1 MSTLIPRPRY
11 PEGTSPR
18 TGLSR
23 YTSRIHL
30 TGHAPIAQFHLAHRP
45 YRGKIRKAPL
55 PKDHEIIMFGRN
67 EQSMIRGRRLASPR
81 GLGQGA
87 TLRAAAKPG
96 VSIAI
101 LHNPKFASLT
111 ASMMANPIASIAAKP
126 AADSADD
133 TPKLTV
139 SRLMQRRPVAIAA
152 HVLGTGFALFL
163 AGGTAGALAKTCTA
177 PLDRV
182 KIIMQISSA
191 NQQTAAAKAAASGG
205 LVPAFIAIGKS
216 EGIKGY
222 WKGNVPQVIRI
233 LPYSTAMLNSY
244 EFYKQQ
250 FGGDEYRENG
260 TLPVPA
266 RLASGALA
274 ACTATLVTYPLDII
288 RLRLSVDPNMTTMT
302 QVCKAIVKEEG
313 AKAFFKGLPAT
324 CLSISPYSALN
335 FCAFDLIKKAIPGE
349 ETAQTVAAASFIA
362 TMLASGTCYPLDTIR
377 RQMQLKS
384 SNYSSIVDAGKAI
397 LARDGAKGLFRGF
410 LPNVIKNAPNKSVQL
425 TTFDVFRRKIKE
437 SEKALEEEKTVW
449 AAECKKNSKKRR

>member
-1 MSTLIPRPRY
+1 
-11 PEGTSPR
+11 
-18 TGLSR
+18 
-23 YTSRIHL
+23 
-30 TGHAPIAQFHLAHRP
+30 
-45 YRGKIRKAPL
+45 
-55 PKDHEIIMFGRN
+55 
-67 EQSMIRGRRLASPR
+67 MIVRGRRLASPR
-81 GLGQGA
+81 GMGEGA
-87 TLRAAAKPG
+87 TLRATAKPG
-96 VSIAI
+96 SSVAF

-111 ASMMANPIASIAAKP
+111 GAMMANPIACVAAKP
-126 AADSADD
+126 AAATADSDD

-139 SRLMQRRPVAIAA
+139 ARLMQRRPVAVIT
-152 HVLGTGFALFL
+152 HVMGTGVALFL

-177 PLDRV
+177 PLDRL

-205 LVPAFIAIGKS
+205 LIPAFIAIGKS

-250 FGGDEYRENG
+250 FGGDQYRETG
-260 TLPVPA
+260 KLPVPT
-266 RLASGALA
+266 RLMSGALA

-335 FCAFDLIKKAIPGE
+335 FCMFDLIKKAIPGE
-349 ETAQTVAAASFIA
+349 ETAQTVATASFIA

-384 SNYSSIVDAGKAI
+384 SSYANVFDAGKAI
-397 LARDGAKGLFRGF
+397 LARDGVGGMFRGF
-410 LPNVIKNAPNKSVQL
+410 VPNVIKNAPNKSVQL
-425 TTFDVFRRKIKE
+425 TTFDVFKRKIKE
-437 SEKALEEEKTVW
+437 SEKALAEEKAIW
-449 AAECKKNSKKRR
+449 AAECKASKGKKRR

>member
-1 MSTLIPRPRY
+1 MG
-11 PEGTSPR
+11 E
-18 TGLSR
+18 
-23 YTSRIHL
+23 
-30 TGHAPIAQFHLAHRP
+30 
-45 YRGKIRKAPL
+45 
-55 PKDHEIIMFGRN
+55 
-67 EQSMIRGRRLASPR
+67 
-81 GLGQGA
+81 GA
-87 TLRAAAKPG
+87 TLRATAKSG
-96 VSIAI
+96 ATVAF

-111 ASMMANPIASIAAKP
+111 GAMMANPIACVAAKP
-126 AADSADD
+126 AAATADSDD

-139 SRLMQRRPVAIAA
+139 ARLMQRRPVAVIT
-152 HVLGTGFALFL
+152 HVMGTGVALFL

-177 PLDRV
+177 PLDRL

-205 LVPAFIAIGKS
+205 LIPAFIAIGKS

-250 FGGDEYRENG
+250 FGGDQYRETG
-260 TLPVPA
+260 KLPVA
-266 RLASGALA
+266 SRLMSGALA

-302 QVCKAIVKEEG
+302 QVCKAIIKEEG
-313 AKAFFKGLPAT
+313 ATAFFKGLPAT

-335 FCAFDLIKKAIPGE
+335 FCMFDLIKKAIPGE
-349 ETAQTVAAASFIA
+349 ETAQTVATASFIA

-384 SNYSSIVDAGKAI
+384 SSYANVFDAGKAI
-397 LARDGAKGLFRGF
+397 LARDGVGGMFRGF
-410 LPNVIKNAPNKSVQL
+410 VPNVIKNAPNKSVQL
-425 TTFDVFRRKIKE
+425 TTFDVFKRKIKE
-437 SEKALEEEKTVW
+437 SEKALEEEKAIW
-449 AAECKKNSKKRR
+449 AAECKASKGKKRR

>member
-1 MSTLIPRPRY
+1 M
-11 PEGTSPR
+11 
-18 TGLSR
+18 
-23 YTSRIHL
+23 
-30 TGHAPIAQFHLAHRP
+30 IA
-45 YRGKIRKAPL
+45 
-55 PKDHEIIMFGRN
+55 
-67 EQSMIRGRRLASPR
+67 RGRRLASPR
-81 GLGQGA
+81 GMGEGA
-87 TLRAAAKPG
+87 TLRATAKSG
-96 VSIAI
+96 ATVAF

-111 ASMMANPIASIAAKP
+111 GAMMANPIACVAAKP
-126 AADSADD
+126 AAATADSDD

-139 SRLMQRRPVAIAA
+139 ARLMQRRPVAVIT
-152 HVLGTGFALFL
+152 HVMGTGVALFL

-177 PLDRV
+177 PLDRL

-205 LVPAFIAIGKS
+205 LIPAFIAIGKS

-250 FGGDEYRENG
+250 FGGDQYRETG
-260 TLPVPA
+260 KLPVA
-266 RLASGALA
+266 SRLMSGALA

-302 QVCKAIVKEEG
+302 QVCKAIIKEEG

-335 FCAFDLIKKAIPGE
+335 FCMFDLIKKAIPGE
-349 ETAQTVAAASFIA
+349 ETAQTVATASFIA

-384 SNYSSIVDAGKAI
+384 SSYANVFDAGKAI
-397 LARDGAKGLFRGF
+397 LARDGVGGMFRGF
-410 LPNVIKNAPNKSVQL
+410 VPNVIKNAPNKSVQL
-425 TTFDVFRRKIKE
+425 TTFDVFKRKIKE
-437 SEKALEEEKTVW
+437 SEKALEEEKAIW
-449 AAECKKNSKKRR
+449 AAECKASKGKKRR

>member
-1 MSTLIPRPRY
+1 
-11 PEGTSPR
+11 
-18 TGLSR
+18 
-23 YTSRIHL
+23 
-30 TGHAPIAQFHLAHRP
+30 
-45 YRGKIRKAPL
+45 
-55 PKDHEIIMFGRN
+55 
-67 EQSMIRGRRLASPR
+67 MIVRGRRLASPR
-81 GLGQGA
+81 GMGEGA
-87 TLRAAAKPG
+87 TLRATAKSG
-96 VSIAI
+96 ATVAF

-111 ASMMANPIASIAAKP
+111 GAMMANPIACVAAKP
-126 AADSADD
+126 AAATADSDD

-139 SRLMQRRPVAIAA
+139 ARLMQRRPVAVIT
-152 HVLGTGFALFL
+152 HVMGTGVALFL

-177 PLDRV
+177 PLDRL

-205 LVPAFIAIGKS
+205 LIPAFIAIGKS

-250 FGGDEYRENG
+250 FGGDQYRETG
-260 TLPVPA
+260 KLPVSS
-266 RLASGALA
+266 RLMSGALA

-302 QVCKAIVKEEG
+302 QVCKAIIKEEG

-335 FCAFDLIKKAIPGE
+335 FCMFDLIKKAIPGE
-349 ETAQTVAAASFIA
+349 ETAQTVATASFIA

-384 SNYSSIVDAGKAI
+384 SSYANVFDAGKAI
-397 LARDGAKGLFRGF
+397 LARDGVGGMFRGF
-410 LPNVIKNAPNKSVQL
+410 VPNVIKNAPNKSVQL
-425 TTFDVFRRKIKE
+425 TTFDVFKRKIKE
-437 SEKALEEEKTVW
+437 SEKALEEEKAIW
-449 AAECKKNSKKRR
+449 AAECKASKGKKRR

>member
-1 MSTLIPRPRY
+1 MG
-11 PEGTSPR
+11 E
-18 TGLSR
+18 
-23 YTSRIHL
+23 
-30 TGHAPIAQFHLAHRP
+30 
-45 YRGKIRKAPL
+45 
-55 PKDHEIIMFGRN
+55 
-67 EQSMIRGRRLASPR
+67 
-81 GLGQGA
+81 GA
-87 TLRAAAKPG
+87 TLRATAKSG
-96 VSIAI
+96 ATVAF

-111 ASMMANPIASIAAKP
+111 GAMMANPIACVAAKP
-126 AADSADD
+126 AAATADSDD

-139 SRLMQRRPVAIAA
+139 ARLMQRRPVAVIT
-152 HVLGTGFALFL
+152 HVMGTGVALFL

-177 PLDRV
+177 PLDRL

-205 LVPAFIAIGKS
+205 LIPAFIAIGKS

-222 WKGNVPQVIRI
+222 WKGNVPQVVRI

-250 FGGDEYRENG
+250 FGGDQYRETG
-260 TLPVPA
+260 KLPVA
-266 RLASGALA
+266 SRLMSGALA

-302 QVCKAIVKEEG
+302 QVCKAIIKEEG

-335 FCAFDLIKKAIPGE
+335 FCMFDLIKKAIPGE
-349 ETAQTVAAASFIA
+349 ETAQTVATASFIA

-384 SNYSSIVDAGKAI
+384 SSYANVFDAGKAI
-397 LARDGAKGLFRGF
+397 LARDGVGGMFRGF
-410 LPNVIKNAPNKSVQL
+410 VPNVIKNAPNKSVQL
-425 TTFDVFRRKIKE
+425 TTFDVFKRKIKE
-437 SEKALEEEKTVW
+437 SEKALEEEKAIW
-449 AAECKKNSKKRR
+449 AAECKASKGKKRR

>member
-1 MSTLIPRPRY
+1 MG
-11 PEGTSPR
+11 E
-18 TGLSR
+18 
-23 YTSRIHL
+23 
-30 TGHAPIAQFHLAHRP
+30 
-45 YRGKIRKAPL
+45 
-55 PKDHEIIMFGRN
+55 
-67 EQSMIRGRRLASPR
+67 
-81 GLGQGA
+81 GA
-87 TLRAAAKPG
+87 TLRATAKSG
-96 VSIAI
+96 ATVAF

-111 ASMMANPIASIAAKP
+111 GAMMANPIACVAAKP
-126 AADSADD
+126 AAATADSDD

-139 SRLMQRRPVAIAA
+139 ARLMQRRPVAVIA
-152 HVLGTGFALFL
+152 HVMGTGVALFL

-177 PLDRV
+177 PLDRL

-205 LVPAFIAIGKS
+205 LIPAFIAIGKS

-250 FGGDEYRENG
+250 FGGDQYRETG
-260 TLPVPA
+260 KLPVA
-266 RLASGALA
+266 SRLMSGALA

-335 FCAFDLIKKAIPGE
+335 FCMFDLIKKAIPGE
-349 ETAQTVAAASFIA
+349 ETAQTVATASFIA

-384 SNYSSIVDAGKAI
+384 SSYANVFDAGKAI
-397 LARDGAKGLFRGF
+397 LARDGVGGMFRGF
-410 LPNVIKNAPNKSVQL
+410 VPNVIKNAPNKSVQL
-425 TTFDVFRRKIKE
+425 TTFDVFKRKIKE
-437 SEKALEEEKTVW
+437 SEKALEEEKAIW
-449 AAECKKNSKKRR
+449 AAECKASKGKKRR

>member
-1 MSTLIPRPRY
+1 M
-11 PEGTSPR
+11 
-18 TGLSR
+18 
-23 YTSRIHL
+23 
-30 TGHAPIAQFHLAHRP
+30 
-45 YRGKIRKAPL
+45 
-55 PKDHEIIMFGRN
+55 
-67 EQSMIRGRRLASPR
+67 RGRRLASPR
-81 GLGQGA
+81 GMGEGA
-87 TLRAAAKPG
+87 TLRATAKSG
-96 VSIAI
+96 ATVAF
-101 LHNPKFASLT
+101 LNNPKFASLT
-111 ASMMANPIASIAAKP
+111 GAMMANPIACVAAKP
-126 AADSADD
+126 AAATADSDD

-139 SRLMQRRPVAIAA
+139 ARLMQRRPVAVIT
-152 HVLGTGFALFL
+152 HVMGTGVALFL

-177 PLDRV
+177 PLDRL

-205 LVPAFIAIGKS
+205 LIPAFIAIGKS

-250 FGGDEYRENG
+250 FGGDQYRETG
-260 TLPVPA
+260 KLPVA
-266 RLASGALA
+266 SRLMSGALA

-302 QVCKAIVKEEG
+302 QVCKAIIKEEG

-335 FCAFDLIKKAIPGE
+335 FCMFDLIKKAIPGE
-349 ETAQTVAAASFIA
+349 ETAQTVATASFIA

-384 SNYSSIVDAGKAI
+384 SSYANVFDAGKAI
-397 LARDGAKGLFRGF
+397 LARDGVGGMFRGF
-410 LPNVIKNAPNKSVQL
+410 VPNVIKNAPNKSVQL
-425 TTFDVFRRKIKE
+425 TTFDVFKRKIKE
-437 SEKALEEEKTVW
+437 SEKALEEEKAIW
-449 AAECKKNSKKRR
+449 AAECKASKGKKRR

>member
-1 MSTLIPRPRY
+1 MG
-11 PEGTSPR
+11 E
-18 TGLSR
+18 
-23 YTSRIHL
+23 
-30 TGHAPIAQFHLAHRP
+30 
-45 YRGKIRKAPL
+45 
-55 PKDHEIIMFGRN
+55 
-67 EQSMIRGRRLASPR
+67 
-81 GLGQGA
+81 GA
-87 TLRAAAKPG
+87 TLRATAKSG
-96 VSIAI
+96 ATVAF

-111 ASMMANPIASIAAKP
+111 GAMMANPIACVAAKP
-126 AADSADD
+126 AAATADSDD

-139 SRLMQRRPVAIAA
+139 ARLMQRRPVAVIT
-152 HVLGTGFALFL
+152 HVMGTGFALFL

-177 PLDRV
+177 PLDRL

-205 LVPAFIAIGKS
+205 LIPAFIAIGKS

-250 FGGDEYRENG
+250 FGGDQYRETG
-260 TLPVPA
+260 KLPVSS
-266 RLASGALA
+266 RLMSGALA

-302 QVCKAIVKEEG
+302 QVCKAIIKEEG
-313 AKAFFKGLPAT
+313 ATAFFKGLPAT

-335 FCAFDLIKKAIPGE
+335 FCMFDLIKKAIPGE
-349 ETAQTVAAASFIA
+349 ETAQTVATASFIA

-384 SNYSSIVDAGKAI
+384 SSYANVFDAGKAI
-397 LARDGAKGLFRGF
+397 LARDGVGGMFRGF
-410 LPNVIKNAPNKSVQL
+410 VPNVIKNAPNKSVQL
-425 TTFDVFRRKIKE
+425 TTFDVFKRKIKE
-437 SEKALEEEKTVW
+437 SEKALEEEKAIW
-449 AAECKKNSKKRR
+449 AAECKASKGKKPVV

>member
-1 MSTLIPRPRY
+1 V
-11 PEGTSPR
+11 
-18 TGLSR
+18 
-23 YTSRIHL
+23 
-30 TGHAPIAQFHLAHRP
+30 
-45 YRGKIRKAPL
+45 
-55 PKDHEIIMFGRN
+55 
-67 EQSMIRGRRLASPR
+67 RGRRLASPR
-81 GLGQGA
+81 GMGEGA
-87 TLRAAAKPG
+87 TLRATAKSG
-96 VSIAI
+96 ATVAF

-111 ASMMANPIASIAAKP
+111 GAMMANPIASVAAKP
-126 AADSADD
+126 AAATADSDD

-139 SRLMQRRPVAIAA
+139 ARLMQRRPVAVIT
-152 HVLGTGFALFL
+152 HVMGTGVALFL

-177 PLDRV
+177 PLDRL

-205 LVPAFIAIGKS
+205 LIPAFIAIGKS

-250 FGGDEYRENG
+250 FGGDQYRETG
-260 TLPVPA
+260 KLPVA
-266 RLASGALA
+266 SRLMSGALA

-302 QVCKAIVKEEG
+302 QVCKAIIKEEG

-335 FCAFDLIKKAIPGE
+335 FCMFDLIKKAIPGE
-349 ETAQTVAAASFIA
+349 ETAQTVATASFIA

-384 SNYSSIVDAGKAI
+384 SSYANVFDAGKAI
-397 LARDGAKGLFRGF
+397 LARDGVGGMFRGF
-410 LPNVIKNAPNKSVQL
+410 VPNVIKNAPNKSVQL
-425 TTFDVFRRKIKE
+425 TTFDVFKRKIKE
-437 SEKALEEEKTVW
+437 SEKALEEEKAIW
-449 AAECKKNSKKRR
+449 AAECKASKGKKRR

>member
-1 MSTLIPRPRY
+1 MG
-11 PEGTSPR
+11 E
-18 TGLSR
+18 
-23 YTSRIHL
+23 
-30 TGHAPIAQFHLAHRP
+30 
-45 YRGKIRKAPL
+45 
-55 PKDHEIIMFGRN
+55 
-67 EQSMIRGRRLASPR
+67 
-81 GLGQGA
+81 GA
-87 TLRAAAKPG
+87 TLRATAKSG
-96 VSIAI
+96 ATVAF

-111 ASMMANPIASIAAKP
+111 GAMMANPIACVAAKP
-126 AADSADD
+126 AAATADSDD

-139 SRLMQRRPVAIAA
+139 ARLMQRRPVAVIT
-152 HVLGTGFALFL
+152 HVMGTGVALFL

-177 PLDRV
+177 PLDRL

-205 LVPAFIAIGKS
+205 LIPAFIAIGKS

-250 FGGDEYRENG
+250 FGGDQYRETG
-260 TLPVPA
+260 KLPVA
-266 RLASGALA
+266 SRLMSGALA

-302 QVCKAIVKEEG
+302 QVCKAIIKEEG

-335 FCAFDLIKKAIPGE
+335 FCMFDLIKKAIPGE
-349 ETAQTVAAASFIA
+349 ETAQTVATASFIA

-384 SNYSSIVDAGKAI
+384 SSYANVFDAGKAI
-397 LARDGAKGLFRGF
+397 LARDGVGGMFRGF
-410 LPNVIKNAPNKSVQL
+410 VPNVIKNAPNKSVQL
-425 TTFDVFRRKIKE
+425 TTFDVFKRKIKE
-437 SEKALEEEKTVW
+437 SEKALEEEKAIW
-449 AAECKKNSKKRR
+449 AAECKASKGKKRR

>member
-1 MSTLIPRPRY
+1 
-11 PEGTSPR
+11 
-18 TGLSR
+18 
-23 YTSRIHL
+23 
-30 TGHAPIAQFHLAHRP
+30 
-45 YRGKIRKAPL
+45 
-55 PKDHEIIMFGRN
+55 
-67 EQSMIRGRRLASPR
+67 MIVRGRRLASPR
-81 GLGQGA
+81 GMGEGA
-87 TLRAAAKPG
+87 TLRATAKSG
-96 VSIAI
+96 ATVAF

-111 ASMMANPIASIAAKP
+111 GAMMANPIACVAAKP
-126 AADSADD
+126 AAATADSDD

-139 SRLMQRRPVAIAA
+139 ARLMQRRPVAVIT
-152 HVLGTGFALFL
+152 HVMGTGVALFL

-177 PLDRV
+177 PLDRL

-205 LVPAFIAIGKS
+205 LIPAFIAIGKS

-222 WKGNVPQVIRI
+222 WKGNVPQVVRI

-250 FGGDEYRENG
+250 FGGDQYRETG
-260 TLPVPA
+260 KLPVSS
-266 RLASGALA
+266 RLMSGALA

-302 QVCKAIVKEEG
+302 QVCKAIIKEEG

-335 FCAFDLIKKAIPGE
+335 FCMFDLIKKAIPGE
-349 ETAQTVAAASFIA
+349 ETAQTVATASFIA

-384 SNYSSIVDAGKAI
+384 SSYANVFDAGKAI
-397 LARDGAKGLFRGF
+397 LARDGVGGMFRGF
-410 LPNVIKNAPNKSVQL
+410 VPNVIKNAPNKSVQL
-425 TTFDVFRRKIKE
+425 TTFDVFKRKIKE
-437 SEKALEEEKTVW
+437 SEKALEEEKAIW
-449 AAECKKNSKKRR
+449 AAECKASKGKKRR

>member
-1 MSTLIPRPRY
+1 
-11 PEGTSPR
+11 
-18 TGLSR
+18 
-23 YTSRIHL
+23 
-30 TGHAPIAQFHLAHRP
+30 
-45 YRGKIRKAPL
+45 
-55 PKDHEIIMFGRN
+55 
-67 EQSMIRGRRLASPR
+67 MIVRGRRLASPR
-81 GLGQGA
+81 GMGEGA
-87 TLRAAAKPG
+87 TLRATAKSG
-96 VSIAI
+96 ATVAF

-111 ASMMANPIASIAAKP
+111 GAMMANPIACVAAKP
-126 AADSADD
+126 AAATADSDD

-139 SRLMQRRPVAIAA
+139 ARLMQRRPVAVIT
-152 HVLGTGFALFL
+152 HVMGTGVALFL

-177 PLDRV
+177 PLDRL

-205 LVPAFIAIGKS
+205 LIPAFIAIGKS

-250 FGGDEYRENG
+250 FGGDQYRETG
-260 TLPVPA
+260 KLPVA
-266 RLASGALA
+266 SRLMSGALA

-335 FCAFDLIKKAIPGE
+335 FCMFDLIKKAIPGE
-349 ETAQTVAAASFIA
+349 ETAQTVATASFIA

-384 SNYSSIVDAGKAI
+384 SSYANVFDAGKAI
-397 LARDGAKGLFRGF
+397 LARDGVGGMFRGF
-410 LPNVIKNAPNKSVQL
+410 VPNVIKNAPNKSVQL
-425 TTFDVFRRKIKE
+425 TTFDVFKRKIKE
-437 SEKALEEEKTVW
+437 SEKALAEEKAIW
-449 AAECKKNSKKRR
+449 AAECKASKGKKRR

>member
-1 MSTLIPRPRY
+1 M
-11 PEGTSPR
+11 
-18 TGLSR
+18 
-23 YTSRIHL
+23 
-30 TGHAPIAQFHLAHRP
+30 
-45 YRGKIRKAPL
+45 
-55 PKDHEIIMFGRN
+55 
-67 EQSMIRGRRLASPR
+67 RGRRLASPR
-81 GLGQGA
+81 GMGEGA
-87 TLRAAAKPG
+87 TLRATAKSG
-96 VSIAI
+96 ATVAF

-111 ASMMANPIASIAAKP
+111 GAMMANPIACVAAKP
-126 AADSADD
+126 AAATADSDD

-139 SRLMQRRPVAIAA
+139 ARLMQRRPVAVIT
-152 HVLGTGFALFL
+152 HVMGTGVALFL

-177 PLDRV
+177 PLDRL

-205 LVPAFIAIGKS
+205 LIPAFIAIGKS

-250 FGGDEYRENG
+250 FGGDQYRETG
-260 TLPVPA
+260 KLPVA
-266 RLASGALA
+266 SRLMSGALA

-335 FCAFDLIKKAIPGE
+335 FCMFDLIKKAIPGE
-349 ETAQTVAAASFIA
+349 ETAQTVATASFIA

-384 SNYSSIVDAGKAI
+384 SSYANVFDAGKAI
-397 LARDGAKGLFRGF
+397 LARDGVGGMFRGF
-410 LPNVIKNAPNKSVQL
+410 VPNVIKNAPNKSVQL
-425 TTFDVFRRKIKE
+425 TTFDVFKRKIKE
-437 SEKALEEEKTVW
+437 SEKALEEEKAIW
-449 AAECKKNSKKRR
+449 AAECKASKGKKRR

>member
-1 MSTLIPRPRY
+1 
-11 PEGTSPR
+11 
-18 TGLSR
+18 
-23 YTSRIHL
+23 
-30 TGHAPIAQFHLAHRP
+30 
-45 YRGKIRKAPL
+45 
-55 PKDHEIIMFGRN
+55 
-67 EQSMIRGRRLASPR
+67 MIVRGRRLASPR
-81 GLGQGA
+81 GMGEGA
-87 TLRAAAKPG
+87 TLRATAKSG
-96 VSIAI
+96 ATVAF
-101 LHNPKFASLT
+101 LNNPKFASLT
-111 ASMMANPIASIAAKP
+111 GAMMANPIACVAAKP
-126 AADSADD
+126 AAATADSDD

-139 SRLMQRRPVAIAA
+139 ARLMQRRPVAVIT
-152 HVLGTGFALFL
+152 HVMGTGVALFL

-177 PLDRV
+177 PLDRL

-205 LVPAFIAIGKS
+205 LIPAFIAIGKS

-250 FGGDEYRENG
+250 FGGDQYRETG
-260 TLPVPA
+260 KLPVA
-266 RLASGALA
+266 SRLMSGALA

-302 QVCKAIVKEEG
+302 QVCKAIIKEEG

-335 FCAFDLIKKAIPGE
+335 FCMFDLIKKAIPGE
-349 ETAQTVAAASFIA
+349 ETAQTVATASFIA

-384 SNYSSIVDAGKAI
+384 SSYANVFDAGKAI
-397 LARDGAKGLFRGF
+397 LARDGVGGMFRGF
-410 LPNVIKNAPNKSVQL
+410 VPNVIKNAPNKSVQL
-425 TTFDVFRRKIKE
+425 TTFDMFKRKSKE
-437 SEKALEEEKTVW
+437 SEKALEEEKAVW
-449 AAECKKNSKKRR
+449 AAECKASKGKKRR

>member
-1 MSTLIPRPRY
+1 MG
-11 PEGTSPR
+11 E
-18 TGLSR
+18 
-23 YTSRIHL
+23 
-30 TGHAPIAQFHLAHRP
+30 
-45 YRGKIRKAPL
+45 
-55 PKDHEIIMFGRN
+55 
-67 EQSMIRGRRLASPR
+67 
-81 GLGQGA
+81 GA
-87 TLRAAAKPG
+87 TLRATAKSG
-96 VSIAI
+96 ATVAF

-111 ASMMANPIASIAAKP
+111 GAMMANPIACVAAKP
-126 AADSADD
+126 AAATADSDD
-133 TPKLTV
+133 APKLTV
-139 SRLMQRRPVAIAA
+139 ARLMQRRPVAVIA
-152 HVLGTGFALFL
+152 HVMGTGVALFL

-177 PLDRV
+177 PLDRL

-205 LVPAFIAIGKS
+205 LIPAFIAIGKS

-250 FGGDEYRENG
+250 FGGDQYRETG
-260 TLPVPA
+260 KLPVA
-266 RLASGALA
+266 SRLMSGALA

-335 FCAFDLIKKAIPGE
+335 FCMFDLIKKAIPGE
-349 ETAQTVAAASFIA
+349 ETAQTVATASFIA

-384 SNYSSIVDAGKAI
+384 SSYASVFDAGKAI
-397 LARDGAKGLFRGF
+397 LARDGVGGMFRGF
-410 LPNVIKNAPNKSVQL
+410 VPNVIKNAPNKSVQL
-425 TTFDVFRRKIKE
+425 TTFDVFKRKIKE
-437 SEKALEEEKTVW
+437 SEKALAEEKAIW
-449 AAECKKNSKKRR
+449 AAECKASKGKKRR

>member
-1 MSTLIPRPRY
+1 
-11 PEGTSPR
+11 
-18 TGLSR
+18 
-23 YTSRIHL
+23 
-30 TGHAPIAQFHLAHRP
+30 
-45 YRGKIRKAPL
+45 
-55 PKDHEIIMFGRN
+55 
-67 EQSMIRGRRLASPR
+67 MIVRGRRLASPR
-81 GLGQGA
+81 GMGEGA
-87 TLRAAAKPG
+87 TLRATAKSG
-96 VSIAI
+96 ATVAF

-111 ASMMANPIASIAAKP
+111 GAMMANPIACVAAKP
-126 AADSADD
+126 AAATADSDD
-133 TPKLTV
+133 APKLTV
-139 SRLMQRRPVAIAA
+139 ARLMQRRPVAVIA
-152 HVLGTGFALFL
+152 HVMGTGVALFL

-177 PLDRV
+177 PLDRL

-205 LVPAFIAIGKS
+205 LIPAFIAIGKS

-250 FGGDEYRENG
+250 FGGDQYRETG
-260 TLPVPA
+260 KLPVA
-266 RLASGALA
+266 SRLMSGALA

-335 FCAFDLIKKAIPGE
+335 FCMFDLIKKAIPGE
-349 ETAQTVAAASFIA
+349 ETAQTVATASFIA

-384 SNYSSIVDAGKAI
+384 SSYASVFDAGKAI
-397 LARDGAKGLFRGF
+397 LARDGIGGMFRGF
-410 LPNVIKNAPNKSVQL
+410 VPNVIKNAPNKSVQL
-425 TTFDVFRRKIKE
+425 TTFDVFKRKIKE
-437 SEKALEEEKTVW
+437 SEKALAEEKAIW
-449 AAECKKNSKKRR
+449 AAECKASKGKKRR

>member
-1 MSTLIPRPRY
+1 
-11 PEGTSPR
+11 
-18 TGLSR
+18 
-23 YTSRIHL
+23 
-30 TGHAPIAQFHLAHRP
+30 
-45 YRGKIRKAPL
+45 
-55 PKDHEIIMFGRN
+55 
-67 EQSMIRGRRLASPR
+67 MIVRGRRLASPR
-81 GLGQGA
+81 GMGEGA
-87 TLRAAAKPG
+87 TLRATAKSG
-96 VSIAI
+96 ATVAF

-111 ASMMANPIASIAAKP
+111 GAMMANPIACVAAKP
-126 AADSADD
+126 AAATADSDD

-139 SRLMQRRPVAIAA
+139 SRLMQRRPVAVIT
-152 HVLGTGFALFL
+152 HVMGTGFALFL

-177 PLDRV
+177 PLDRL

-205 LVPAFIAIGKS
+205 LIPAFIAIGKS

-250 FGGDEYRENG
+250 FGGDQYRETG
-260 TLPVPA
+260 KLPVA
-266 RLASGALA
+266 SRLMSGALA

-302 QVCKAIVKEEG
+302 QVCKAIIKEEG
-313 AKAFFKGLPAT
+313 ATAFFKGLPAT

-335 FCAFDLIKKAIPGE
+335 FCMFDLIKKAIPGE
-349 ETAQTVAAASFIA
+349 ETAQTVATASFIA

-384 SNYSSIVDAGKAI
+384 SSYANVFDAGKAI
-397 LARDGAKGLFRGF
+397 LARDGVGGMFRGF
-410 LPNVIKNAPNKSVQL
+410 VPNVIKNAPNKSVQL
-425 TTFDVFRRKIKE
+425 TTFDMFKRKIKE
-437 SEKALEEEKTVW
+437 SEKALEEEKAVW
-449 AAECKKNSKKRR
+449 AAECKASKGKKRR

>member
-1 MSTLIPRPRY
+1 MG
-11 PEGTSPR
+11 E
-18 TGLSR
+18 
-23 YTSRIHL
+23 
-30 TGHAPIAQFHLAHRP
+30 
-45 YRGKIRKAPL
+45 
-55 PKDHEIIMFGRN
+55 
-67 EQSMIRGRRLASPR
+67 
-81 GLGQGA
+81 GA
-87 TLRAAAKPG
+87 TLRATAKSG
-96 VSIAI
+96 ATVAF

-111 ASMMANPIASIAAKP
+111 GAMMANPIACVAAKP
-126 AADSADD
+126 AAATADSDD

-139 SRLMQRRPVAIAA
+139 ARLMQRRPVAVIA
-152 HVLGTGFALFL
+152 HVMGTGVALFL

-177 PLDRV
+177 PLDRL

-205 LVPAFIAIGKS
+205 LIPAFIAIGKS

-250 FGGDEYRENG
+250 FGGDQYRETG
-260 TLPVPA
+260 KLPVA
-266 RLASGALA
+266 SRLMSGALA

-335 FCAFDLIKKAIPGE
+335 FCMFDLIKKAIPGE
-349 ETAQTVAAASFIA
+349 ETAQTVATASFIA

-384 SNYSSIVDAGKAI
+384 SSYASVFDAGKAI
-397 LARDGAKGLFRGF
+397 LARDGIGGMFRGF
-410 LPNVIKNAPNKSVQL
+410 VPNVIKNAPNKSVQL
-425 TTFDVFRRKIKE
+425 TTFDVFKRKIKE
-437 SEKALEEEKTVW
+437 SEKALAEEKAIW
-449 AAECKKNSKKRR
+449 AAECKASKGKKRR

>member
-1 MSTLIPRPRY
+1 MG
-11 PEGTSPR
+11 E
-18 TGLSR
+18 
-23 YTSRIHL
+23 
-30 TGHAPIAQFHLAHRP
+30 
-45 YRGKIRKAPL
+45 
-55 PKDHEIIMFGRN
+55 
-67 EQSMIRGRRLASPR
+67 
-81 GLGQGA
+81 GA
-87 TLRAAAKPG
+87 TLRATAKSG
-96 VSIAI
+96 ATVAF

-111 ASMMANPIASIAAKP
+111 GAMMANPIACVAAKP
-126 AADSADD
+126 AAATADSDD

-139 SRLMQRRPVAIAA
+139 ARLMQRRPVAVIT
-152 HVLGTGFALFL
+152 HVMGTGVALFL

-177 PLDRV
+177 PLDRL

-205 LVPAFIAIGKS
+205 LIPAFIAIGKS

-250 FGGDEYRENG
+250 FGGDQYRETG
-260 TLPVPA
+260 KLPVA
-266 RLASGALA
+266 SRLMSGALA

-335 FCAFDLIKKAIPGE
+335 FCMFDLIKKAIPGE
-349 ETAQTVAAASFIA
+349 ETAQTVATASFIA

-384 SNYSSIVDAGKAI
+384 SSYANVFDAGKAI
-397 LARDGAKGLFRGF
+397 LARDGVGGMFRGF
-410 LPNVIKNAPNKSVQL
+410 VPNVIKNAPNKSVQL
-425 TTFDVFRRKIKE
+425 TTFDVFKRKIKE
-437 SEKALEEEKTVW
+437 SEKALEEEKAIW
-449 AAECKKNSKKRR
+449 AAECKASKGKKRR

>member
-1 MSTLIPRPRY
+1 MG
-11 PEGTSPR
+11 E
-18 TGLSR
+18 
-23 YTSRIHL
+23 
-30 TGHAPIAQFHLAHRP
+30 
-45 YRGKIRKAPL
+45 
-55 PKDHEIIMFGRN
+55 
-67 EQSMIRGRRLASPR
+67 
-81 GLGQGA
+81 GA
-87 TLRAAAKPG
+87 TLRATAKSG
-96 VSIAI
+96 ATVAF
-101 LHNPKFASLT
+101 LNNPKFASLT
-111 ASMMANPIASIAAKP
+111 GAMMANPIACVAAKP
-126 AADSADD
+126 AAATADSDD

-139 SRLMQRRPVAIAA
+139 SRLMQRRPVVVIT
-152 HVLGTGFALFL
+152 HVMGTGFALFL

-177 PLDRV
+177 PLDRL

-205 LVPAFIAIGKS
+205 LIPAFIAIGKS

-250 FGGDEYRENG
+250 FGGDQYRETG
-260 TLPVPA
+260 KLPVSS
-266 RLASGALA
+266 RLMSGALA

-335 FCAFDLIKKAIPGE
+335 FCMFDLIKKAIPGE
-349 ETAQTVAAASFIA
+349 ETAQTVATASFIA

-384 SNYSSIVDAGKAI
+384 SSYANVFDAGKAI
-397 LARDGAKGLFRGF
+397 LARDGVGGMFRGF
-410 LPNVIKNAPNKSVQL
+410 VPNVIKNAPNKSVQL
-425 TTFDVFRRKIKE
+425 TTFDVFKRKIKE
-437 SEKALEEEKTVW
+437 SEKALEEEKAVW
-449 AAECKKNSKKRR
+449 AAECKASKGKKRR

>member
-1 MSTLIPRPRY
+1 MG
-11 PEGTSPR
+11 E
-18 TGLSR
+18 
-23 YTSRIHL
+23 
-30 TGHAPIAQFHLAHRP
+30 
-45 YRGKIRKAPL
+45 
-55 PKDHEIIMFGRN
+55 
-67 EQSMIRGRRLASPR
+67 
-81 GLGQGA
+81 GA
-87 TLRAAAKPG
+87 TLRATAKSG
-96 VSIAI
+96 ATVAF

-111 ASMMANPIASIAAKP
+111 GAMMANPIACGAAKP
-126 AADSADD
+126 AAATADSDD

-139 SRLMQRRPVAIAA
+139 SRLMQRRPVAVIT
-152 HVLGTGFALFL
+152 HVMGTGFALFL

-177 PLDRV
+177 PLDRL
-182 KIIMQISSA
+182 KIIMQISSV

-205 LVPAFIAIGKS
+205 LIPAFIAIGKS

-250 FGGDEYRENG
+250 FGGDQYRETG
-260 TLPVPA
+260 KLPVSS
-266 RLASGALA
+266 RLMSGALA

-302 QVCKAIVKEEG
+302 QVCKAIIKEEG

-335 FCAFDLIKKAIPGE
+335 FCMFDLIKKAIPGE
-349 ETAQTVAAASFIA
+349 ETAQTVATASFIA

-384 SNYSSIVDAGKAI
+384 SSYANVFDAGKAI
-397 LARDGAKGLFRGF
+397 LARDGVGGMFRGF
-410 LPNVIKNAPNKSVQL
+410 VPNVIKNAPNKSVQL
-425 TTFDVFRRKIKE
+425 TTFDVFKRKIKE
-437 SEKALEEEKTVW
+437 SEKALEEEKAIW
-449 AAECKKNSKKRR
+449 AAECKASKGKKRR

>member
-1 MSTLIPRPRY
+1 M
-11 PEGTSPR
+11 
-18 TGLSR
+18 
-23 YTSRIHL
+23 
-30 TGHAPIAQFHLAHRP
+30 
-45 YRGKIRKAPL
+45 
-55 PKDHEIIMFGRN
+55 
-67 EQSMIRGRRLASPR
+67 RGRRLASPR
-81 GLGQGA
+81 GMGEGA
-87 TLRAAAKPG
+87 TLRATAKSG
-96 VSIAI
+96 ATVAF

-111 ASMMANPIASIAAKP
+111 GAMMANPIACVAAKP
-126 AADSADD
+126 AAATADSDD

-139 SRLMQRRPVAIAA
+139 ARLMQRRPVAVIT
-152 HVLGTGFALFL
+152 HVMGTGVALFL

-177 PLDRV
+177 PLDRL

-205 LVPAFIAIGKS
+205 LIPAFIAIGKS

-250 FGGDEYRENG
+250 FGGDQYRETG
-260 TLPVPA
+260 KLPVSS
-266 RLASGALA
+266 RLMSGALA

-302 QVCKAIVKEEG
+302 QVCKAIIKEEG

-335 FCAFDLIKKAIPGE
+335 FCMFDLIKKAIPGE
-349 ETAQTVAAASFIA
+349 ETAQTVATASFIA

-384 SNYSSIVDAGKAI
+384 SSYANVFDAGKAI
-397 LARDGAKGLFRGF
+397 LARDGVGGMFRGF
-410 LPNVIKNAPNKSVQL
+410 VPNVIKNAPNKSVQL
-425 TTFDVFRRKIKE
+425 TTFDVFKRKIKE
-437 SEKALEEEKTVW
+437 SEKALEEEKAIW
-449 AAECKKNSKKRR
+449 AAECKASKGKKRR

>member
-1 MSTLIPRPRY
+1 M
-11 PEGTSPR
+11 
-18 TGLSR
+18 
-23 YTSRIHL
+23 
-30 TGHAPIAQFHLAHRP
+30 
-45 YRGKIRKAPL
+45 
-55 PKDHEIIMFGRN
+55 
-67 EQSMIRGRRLASPR
+67 RGRRLASPR
-81 GLGQGA
+81 GMGEGA
-87 TLRAAAKPG
+87 TLRATAKSG
-96 VSIAI
+96 ATVAF

-111 ASMMANPIASIAAKP
+111 GAMMANPIACVAAKP
-126 AADSADD
+126 AAATADSDD

-139 SRLMQRRPVAIAA
+139 ARLMQRRPVAVIT
-152 HVLGTGFALFL
+152 HVMGTGVALFL

-177 PLDRV
+177 PLDRL

-205 LVPAFIAIGKS
+205 LIPAFIAIGKS

-250 FGGDEYRENG
+250 FGGDQYRETG
-260 TLPVPA
+260 KLPVA
-266 RLASGALA
+266 SRLMSGALA

-335 FCAFDLIKKAIPGE
+335 FCMFDLIKKAIPGE
-349 ETAQTVAAASFIA
+349 ETAQTVATASFIA

-384 SNYSSIVDAGKAI
+384 SSYANVFDAGKAI
-397 LARDGAKGLFRGF
+397 LARDGVGGMFRGF
-410 LPNVIKNAPNKSVQL
+410 VPNVIKNAPNKSVQL
-425 TTFDVFRRKIKE
+425 TTFDVFKRKIEE
-437 SEKALEEEKTVW
+437 SEKALAEEKAIW
-449 AAECKKNSKKRR
+449 AAECKASKGKKRR

>member
-1 MSTLIPRPRY
+1 
-11 PEGTSPR
+11 
-18 TGLSR
+18 
-23 YTSRIHL
+23 
-30 TGHAPIAQFHLAHRP
+30 
-45 YRGKIRKAPL
+45 
-55 PKDHEIIMFGRN
+55 MFGRQRR
-67 EQSMIRGRRLASPR
+67 ETSGGMIARGRRLASPR
-81 GLGQGA
+81 GMGEGA
-87 TLRAAAKPG
+87 TLRATAKPG
-96 VSIAI
+96 ATVAF

-111 ASMMANPIASIAAKP
+111 GAMMANPIACVAAKP
-126 AADSADD
+126 AAATADSDD

-139 SRLMQRRPVAIAA
+139 ARLMQRRPVAVIT
-152 HVLGTGFALFL
+152 HVMGTGFALFL

-177 PLDRV
+177 PLDRL

-205 LVPAFIAIGKS
+205 LIPAFIAIGKS

-250 FGGDEYRENG
+250 FGGDQYRETG
-260 TLPVPA
+260 KLPVSS
-266 RLASGALA
+266 RLMSGALA

-302 QVCKAIVKEEG
+302 QVCKAIIKEEG
-313 AKAFFKGLPAT
+313 ATAFFKGLPAT

-335 FCAFDLIKKAIPGE
+335 FCMFDLIKKAIPGE
-349 ETAQTVAAASFIA
+349 ETAQTVATASFIA

-384 SNYSSIVDAGKAI
+384 SSYANVFDAGKAI
-397 LARDGAKGLFRGF
+397 LARDGVGGMFRGF
-410 LPNVIKNAPNKSVQL
+410 VPNVIKNAPNKSVQL
-425 TTFDVFRRKIKE
+425 TTFDMFKRKIKE
-437 SEKALEEEKTVW
+437 SEKALEEEKAIW
-449 AAECKKNSKKRR
+449 AAECKASKGKKRR